1 MAEASGMGAIPG
13 IGPYMGMIGGG
24 INAAMSA
31 AGELGRAN
39 VASKRLLRND
49 LKSMESG
56 DANFGGYSEAQRSQM
71 LAAQNRMGQAQ
82 GDAMAAQMQRAQA
95 AQPGGQAGGY
105 DTQRGQLLAGR
116 QAATAAFNTGIEQQ
130 SSQMAAAK
138 RADVQQRLL
147 AQGAKFS
154 DMAKHQGAIAQSGA
168 GSSAP
173 PTVGQGVDAGTVP
186 VATGVPPVAPKTAV
200 PYK

>member
-1 MAEASGMGAIPG
+1 MAAAGGMGSYAG
-13 IGPYMGMIGGG
+13 LIGAGA
-24 INAAMSA
+24 NAAFSA
-31 AGELGRAN
+31 LGELGRAN
-39 VASKRLLRND
+39 IASRRMLRND

-56 DANFGGYSEAQRSQM
+56 DANFGGYSEAQRGQM

-95 AQPGGQAGGY
+95 AQPGGRAGGY

-138 RADVQQRLL
+138 RAAIQQRLL
-147 AQGAKFS
+147 AQGEQYRQA
-154 DMAKHQGAIAQSGA
+154 ARYQGAIAQSGIA
-168 GSSAP
+168 GTAP
-173 PTVGQGVDAGTVP
+173 PQSAGIAAGT
-186 VATGVPPVAPKTAV
+186 KTAADAN
-200 PYK
+200 

>member
-1 MAEASGMGAIPG
+1 MAEASGMGGYAG
-13 IGPYMGMIGGG
+13 LAGAGA
-24 INAAMSA
+24 NAAFSA
-31 AGELGRAN
+31 LGELGRAN
-39 VASKRLLRND
+39 TASRRMLRND

-56 DANFGGYSEAQRSQM
+56 DANFGGYSEAQRNQM

-82 GDAMAAQMQRAQA
+82 SDAAAAQMQRAQA
-95 AQPGGQAGGY
+95 AQPGGRAGGY

-147 AQGAKFS
+147 AQGEQYRQA
-154 DMAKHQGAIAQSGA
+154 ARHQGAISQSGIA
-168 GSSAP
+168 GTAP
-173 PTVGQGVDAGTVP
+173 PQTGIAAGT
-186 VATGVPPVAPKTAV
+186 TTAADANRR
-200 PYK
+200 